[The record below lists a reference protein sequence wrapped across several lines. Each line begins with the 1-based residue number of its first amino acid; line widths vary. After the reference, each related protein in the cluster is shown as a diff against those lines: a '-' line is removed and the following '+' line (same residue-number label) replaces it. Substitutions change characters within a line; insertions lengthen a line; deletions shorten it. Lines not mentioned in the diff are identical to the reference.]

1 MLINLFTFIHLA
13 STEPRLVY
21 LRNRLWT
28 EIYNFIAVLS
38 LTEDQHFEAIQ
49 SALELFG
56 PETVIASICYA
67 IKDSTT
73 DLRMSAISCLAF
85 LLSQEI
91 QKDMLG
97 RNGNSLLQTAL
108 DTNMTHVTI
117 EGKDDSLR
125 DVMSSVNKLSIR
137 DANAYSRKS
146 NESEKDFRTITN
158 DKPVSEGRITMG
170 NELCGLLLHL
180 FIAHNYA
187 KSKKNCKQSE
197 DKDLIIGALTNLL
210 YVSKEAKRTALQ
222 GNLPETALMILKEI
236 YVKLNLQPF
245 ELYKKQAERKVRNML
260 ETHAIMK
267 YLRNF
272 LCITFVAKI
281 IFCFFIID
289 SSFIARCELYFH
301 ASNEFHVRGYARKGE
316 SNKGG
321 FGRCG
326 AQIVGSNSIK

>member
-1 MLINLFTFIHLA
+1 
-13 STEPRLVY
+13 VY

-56 PETVIASICYA
+56 PETIMTSICYA

-97 RNGNSLLQTAL
+97 RNDNSLLQTVL
-108 DTNMTHVTI
+108 DANMTHVTI
-117 EGKDDSLR
+117 ESKDNSLR
-125 DVMSSVNKLSIR
+125 DVISSVNKLSIR

-146 NESEKDFRTITN
+146 NESEKDLHTTIN
-158 DKPVSEGRITMG
+158 DKSSSEERITLG

-187 KSKKNCKQSE
+187 KSKKNYKQSE

-245 ELYKKQAERKVRNML
+245 ELYKKQAERKV
-260 ETHAIMK
+260 
-267 YLRNF
+267 
-272 LCITFVAKI
+272 
-281 IFCFFIID
+281 
-289 SSFIARCELYFH
+289 
-301 ASNEFHVRGYARKGE
+301 
-316 SNKGG
+316 
-321 FGRCG
+321 
-326 AQIVGSNSIK
+326 